1 MAFTQRPLQNFR
13 MFDHVLSDDK
23 ERRVNMMLSEDIK
36 QLGGQFVAWPI
47 IEGHGD
53 EGPLHM
59 HGAVANRWG
68 YRS

>member
-1 MAFTQRPLQNFR
+1 
-13 MFDHVLSDDK
+13 
-23 ERRVNMMLSEDIK
+23 LSEDIK